1 MAIAAVKPIAVKL
14 EIDIRERMKRLAE
27 TRHRTTH
34 WIMKE
39 AIQQYIER
47 EEKREE
53 FRQDAIKAWEE
64 YQLTGLHVSF
74 DEGDTWLANLEAGQ
88 DIDLPKCHV

>member
-1 MAIAAVKPIAVKL
+1 MASAAAKPIAVKL

-39 AIQQYIER
+39 AILQYIER
-47 EEKREE
+47 EEKREV
-53 FRQDAIKAWEE
+53 FRQDAIKAWED
-64 YQLTGLHVSF
+64 YQLTGLHASF
-74 DEGDTWLANLEAGQ
+74 EEGDAWLAKLEAGQ
-88 DIDLPKCHV
+88 DMVPPECHV

>member
-1 MAIAAVKPIAVKL
+1 MATVKPIAVKL

-27 TRHRTTH
+27 TRHHTTH

-39 AIQQYIER
+39 ASQQYIER
-47 EEKREE
+47 EEKKEV

-64 YQLTGLHVSF
+64 YQLTGLHVTF

-88 DIDLPKCHV
+88 DVDLPKCHV